1 MCYNYTQGMSKLK
14 EYLSQ
19 SPLRSASI
27 LAILML
33 FTWYCFFGWKYGFV
47 YNVGNSMLPTFQDKE
62 LLVVQRASTLK
73 HWSPRRYDEVIIQ
86 TEWYEKLSKRV
97 IALEGEHVKIK
108 HGKIYINDKHKRDPF
123 GRGDIIFYT
132 EPEEDRKLKPKEEW
146 LFLNTNMDVG
156 VVPKDHVYVIGDNRE
171 ISWHGIVPVKDIT
184 DLIIF

>member
-14 EYLSQ
+14 KYLSQ

-47 YNVGNSMLPTFQDKE
+47 YNVGNSMLPTFQHKE
-62 LLVVQRASTLK
+62 LLVVQRASTLE
-73 HWSPRRYDEVIIQ
+73 HWTPQRYDEVIIR

-97 IALEGEHVKIK
+97 IGLEGEHVKIK
-108 HGKIYINDKHKRDPF
+108 HGKIYIDGKHKPDRF
-123 GRGDIIFYT
+123 SRGDVIFYT
-132 EPEEDRKLKPKEEW
+132 ESEEDRKLKPKEQW
-146 LFLNTNMDVG
+146 LFLNTHEDLG
-156 VVPKDHVYVIGDNRE
+156 LIPEGHVFVIGDNRE
-171 ISWHGIVPVKDIT
+171 ISWYGVVHIKDIT